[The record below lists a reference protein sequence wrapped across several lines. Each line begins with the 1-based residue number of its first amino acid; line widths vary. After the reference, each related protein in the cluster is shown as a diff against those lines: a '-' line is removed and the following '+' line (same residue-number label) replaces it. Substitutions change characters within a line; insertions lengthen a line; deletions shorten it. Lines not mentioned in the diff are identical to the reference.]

1 MRTARLARFARAA
14 SVDMVRSIAPRA
26 EARNPARKETAI
38 SLTREISAFA
48 DALSRSDI
56 PADVNERGK
65 AHILDSLGL
74 ALTGARA
81 GVVRILKDDVLAL
94 RCGHGRATVLGDGQR
109 LPPRFAAL
117 INATAMH
124 ADNFDDTN
132 PQESPD
138 RNGGI
143 HATAPVLAATL
154 AVAEHRGVKGGDML
168 TAFHAG
174 LEVACRLNHAIG
186 ARHYE
191 EGFHSTATLSAF
203 GAAVAAAKLMECGTD
218 GIVHAIAGVAS
229 RAGGVRR
236 NFGAMVE
243 QMHPGQAAEDGII
256 AAELAERGLSGATDA
271 LEGRFG
277 YLQAAGGGFDAE
289 TISGRLGGPWALVD
303 PGTWIKP
310 FPNGALTHPAM
321 TLLSSL
327 VQQHDICPEQVA
339 RIAVKTN
346 GRMLNTLVHH
356 QPETAMQAKFSM
368 EFSLAVL
375 LLYGKAGLAE
385 FTDAV
390 VGRPEIRDMIARI
403 EYGAFD
409 APGPDYANV
418 TTLLEIELTDGSRLD
433 GRSDFAKGSTRDPM
447 NFADVSEKFRQ
458 CADYADWPDE
468 KTSRIIEAVS
478 SLENLDDLSELT
490 RALAV

>member
-1 MRTARLARFARAA
+1 MGAYIGVAPHGARIGYARMGGVLAG
-14 SVDMVRSIAPRA
+14 
-26 EARNPARKETAI
+26 KETAI
-38 SLTREISAFA
+38 SLTREISDFA
-48 DALSRSDI
+48 GGLSPSDI
-56 PADVNERGK
+56 PADVMERGK
-65 AHILDSLGL
+65 IHILDSLGL

-81 GVVRILKDDVLAL
+81 DAVRILKDDVLAL
-94 RCGHGRATVLGDGQR
+94 GGVRGRATVMGHEER

-132 PQESPD
+132 PQESPN

-143 HATAPVLAATL
+143 HATAPVLATAL
-154 AVAEHRGVKGGDML
+154 AVAEHRGASGGDML
-168 TAFHAG
+168 AAFHAG

-191 EGFHSTATLSAF
+191 EGFHSTATLSPF
-203 GAAVAAAKLMECGTD
+203 GAAIAAAKLIDTGTD
-218 GIVHAIAGVAS
+218 GMVQAIASVAS

-243 QMHPGQAAEDGII
+243 QVHPGRAAEDGIA
-256 AAELAERGLSGATDA
+256 AAELAERGLTGAPDA

-289 TISGRLGGPWALVD
+289 SISGRLGRPWALVD

-327 VQQHDICPEQVA
+327 IRQHGIAPEKVA
-339 RIAVKTN
+339 RITVKTN

-368 EFSLAVL
+368 EFSLTVL
-375 LLYGKAGLAE
+375 LLYDKAGLAE

-390 VGRPEIRDMIARI
+390 VARAEVREMMARI
-403 EYGAFD
+403 DYGAFD
-409 APGPDYANV
+409 APGPDFANV
-418 TTLLEIELTDGSRLD
+418 TTLLDIELIDGSRLG
-433 GRSDFAKGSTRDPM
+433 GRADFAKGSTRDPM

-458 CADYADWPDE
+458 CADYADWPEE
-468 KTSRIIEAVS
+468 KSSRIIEAVS
-478 SLENLDDLSELT
+478 DLEHLDDLSVLT
-490 RALAV
+490 RLLG